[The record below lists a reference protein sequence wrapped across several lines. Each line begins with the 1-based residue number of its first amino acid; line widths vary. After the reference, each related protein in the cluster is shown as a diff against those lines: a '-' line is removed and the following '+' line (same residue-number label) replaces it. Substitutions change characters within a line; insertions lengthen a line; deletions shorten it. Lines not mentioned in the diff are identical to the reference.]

1 MNKEKSNKE
10 QVEEIRKMLDEIKLK
25 CYLAKVPFAAVVQFH
40 AGDNKDHRIQ
50 IILTPE
56 AVEFKGDTRVFYDIT
71 NVMNGKFKT
80 VITSEYPDDDGT
92 DESAFYG

>member
-50 IILTPE
+50 IILT
-56 AVEFKGDTRVFYDIT
+56 GDTSVFYDIT

-92 DESAFYG
+92 DESAFFG